1 MNAKLNGKGS
11 KLQKKKKDFFF
22 PSDKDIR
29 KDVKAWQG
37 HLETH
42 QGTMVMPWST
52 LGDIGI
58 KVLLSAIKVLGD
70 NHNVK
75 KDVSNWWSLCEK
87 HIKLSHIKLQ
97 TAWRWWASIVVKV
110 LIDGWVFLYIGFGV

>member
-1 MNAKLNGKGS
+1 MVKEAS
-11 KLQKKKKDFFF
+11 CKKKEDFFF

-42 QGTMVMPWST
+42 QGTTVMPWST

-70 NHNVK
+70 NDNVK
-75 KDVSNWWSLCEK
+75 KDVSNWWSLREK
-87 HIKLSHIKLQ
+87 HIKLQ
-97 TAWRWWASIVVKV
+97 TAWRWWASIVVEV
-110 LIDGWVFLYIGFGV
+110 LIDGWVFLYIGSGV